1 MFGNTLINLHCRNE
15 KHHLSIFFNKGL
27 NLKGLKTQLTSKKE
41 TKVTNHSRNGPLRS
55 STKQGEYHLVGG
67 TGQTEPPPS
76 QEGLMS
82 ANKLKGKKIRAK
94 NMGKP
99 KNQELTNF

>member
-1 MFGNTLINLHCRNE
+1 MAHWLPSTINE
-15 KHHLSIFFNKGL
+15 YP
-27 NLKGLKTQLTSKKE
+27 TA
-41 TKVTNHSRNGPLRS
+41 
-55 STKQGEYHLVGG
+55 YHLVGG

-94 NMGKP
+94 KMGKP
-99 KNQELTNF
+99 KNQELTNFYLGGEDPLEEGMVTYSSFWPAESHGQRSLESDRVTG

>member
-1 MFGNTLINLHCRNE
+1 MHCRNE

-94 NMGKP
+94 KMGKP